1 MSERPMIIF
10 PKSCSRGFSMIEALI
25 AVAITAIGVLAIAA
39 LQLTSKHANFET
51 GQRTAA
57 IQLAN
62 DLIERMRSNAGQLAV
77 YTSGAT
83 GTVLTGTLAAPVP
96 DCGAAT
102 CTGAQLAAYDLFQWD
117 QALLGVTEQG
127 NSGGL
132 ASATGCVVQGVASN
146 FITVAITWRGRT
158 ALSNPVSDSEI
169 DNPAGGNLG
178 CGADSGLYDN
188 NAGDDA
194 FRQVLVVRTY
204 LDT

>member
-1 MSERPMIIF
+1 MSKHTICFSKNP
-10 PKSCSRGFSMIEALI
+10 CRGFTMIEVLV
-25 AVAITAIGVLAIAA
+25 AVLITAIGVLAIAA

-62 DLIERMRSNAGQLAV
+62 DLIERMRSNAGELAA
-77 YTSGAT
+77 YTNGAAGTTLSGA
-83 GTVLTGTLAAPVP
+83 LAAPNP
-96 DCGAAT
+96 NCAAAT
-102 CTGAQLAAYDLFQWD
+102 CTDVQLAAYDLYQWD

-132 ASATGCVVQGVASN
+132 ASATGCVVQGVAPN
-146 FITVAITWRGRT
+146 FITVAIAWRGLT
-158 ALSNPVSDSEI
+158 ALTNPGIDPEI
-169 DNPAGGNLG
+169 DNPAGGNGG

-194 FRQVLVVRTY
+194 FRQVLVVRTF
-204 LDT
+204 LDA